1 MKKTF
6 FKNLFRDIKNTFSR
20 FLSIVVIIAVGVS
33 FYAGVR
39 ATSPDMKM
47 SGDYYFNK
55 SNFMDFKI
63 ISTLGLTEDD
73 LSEIKKQK
81 EVKSAEGSYSIDAV
95 IEKDKQLLVLNINSL
110 PREEGINN
118 IRITSGRRPKSNNE
132 AIVEE
137 RFLKENKLKLNDK
150 IILKSGN
157 DSKLEESLNNIEF
170 KIVGTVKSPLYIS
183 AQRQLSSVGNG
194 SVRGF
199 VYVLPGVF
207 KSEVY
212 TEIYIRS
219 DSEQS
224 RESLLNNES
233 YNNSNKGIEKAL
245 KDIGVVRNKI
255 RYEDV
260 IKSSEDKIKEAENK
274 LHSSKKEAQDK
285 FVEGYKKL
293 DVAKE
298 KIAKGKDELK
308 ENEIIYNQKMLD
320 GEKRIEEGKSK
331 IKSAEN
337 EIKLK
342 SEEIK
347 NGKLRI
353 AEGKK
358 KLDNS
363 EKELNLGKKEASES
377 ISSEISRNLS
387 DLKAKLDAD
396 PTNPIYIQQYNS
408 LNYVYENN
416 IKGKDFDSMY
426 SSLKNDNMLDIINN
440 YFHIESVKSNFN
452 KAASEISAGRIKI
465 AQEKKLLIQG
475 ETQLNVGISELQLSK
490 KKISD
495 SQIELDKGR
504 QEGLKKLN
512 KGRKELQD
520 GERQLNLNLEKLKTE
535 EKSANNKFKE
545 AEEKIEKNKK
555 KLKEFKEPDW
565 YVLGRATNVGYET
578 YRQDSNRIDNIGK
591 AFPLIF
597 FLVAALV
604 SLTTMTRMVQE
615 KRIEIGT
622 FKALGYS
629 RASIVAHYLIY
640 ALSASLIGS
649 LIGILIGF
657 RLFPPLIMNAYSS
670 LYAIPA
676 SITPFNTGLALQASI
691 LAILFTATAAVAAT
705 LEELREVPASLM
717 RPKPPKSG
725 KEILLERITFIW
737 RRLSFTKKVTAR
749 NIFRYKQ
756 RLFMTVI
763 GIAACT
769 GLMITGFGLKEGIV
783 GATERQ
789 FGEIYKYHMQGTL
802 TKTIDDKE
810 KNNIKEKILNKDNV
824 KSVIFTYSKNATT
837 KKKDS
842 KNEGINEDIYVVV
855 PESKDKINNYIN
867 LTMND
872 KALSINNEGV
882 VLTEKLSR
890 LINKKVGDNIVI
902 NLNDKD
908 IEVKIAGITE
918 QYIQHYVYMSPEYYK
933 KITGA
938 RVDFNSFYGILKDT
952 SHASENNLA
961 KDLKGIKGINSVGFK
976 NNIYVDYNKSMESV
990 NTVVLVL
997 IISAGVLAFVVIY
1010 NLTNININERRR
1022 ELATIK
1028 LLGFYNNELAN
1039 YIYRENII
1047 LTIIGSLTG
1056 ILMGIFLHRFIIIT
1070 AETNIIMFL
1079 RKISPIYFLYSVLL
1093 TMVFSVVV
1101 NLAMYKRFDKIDM
1114 IESLKS
1120 AE

>member
-6 FKNLFRDIKNTFSR
+6 FKNLFRDIKNTISR

-55 SNFMDFKI
+55 NNFMDFKI
-63 ISTLGLTEDD
+63 ISTLGLTKDD

-81 EVKSAEGSYSIDAV
+81 GVKKAEGSYSIDAV
-95 IEKDKQLLVLNINSL
+95 IEKDKQSLVLNINSL
-110 PREEGINN
+110 PEEDGINN
-118 IRITSGRRPKSNNE
+118 IRITGGRKPKSNNE
-132 AIVEE
+132 VIVED

-157 DSKLEESLNNIEF
+157 DSNLGDSLNNTEF
-170 KIVGTVKSPLYIS
+170 KIVGTAKSPLYIS
-183 AQRQLSSVGNG
+183 EQRQLSSVGNG
-194 SVRGF
+194 SVKGF
-199 VYVLPGVF
+199 VYVLPKVF
-207 KSEVY
+207 KSPVY
-212 TEIYIRS
+212 TEIYVKT
-219 DSEQS
+219 DNEQS
-224 RESLLNNES
+224 KESLLNNES
-233 YNNSNKGIEKAL
+233 YNDFNKDIEKAL
-245 KDIGVVRNKI
+245 KDIK
-255 RYEDV
+255 
-260 IKSSEDKIKEAENK
+260 KS
-274 LHSSKKEAQDK
+274 Q
-285 FVEGYKKL
+285 
-293 DVAKE
+293 
-298 KIAKGKDELK
+298 
-308 ENEIIYNQKMLD
+308 
-320 GEKRIEEGKSK
+320 
-331 IKSAEN
+331 
-337 EIKLK
+337 
-342 SEEIK
+342 
-347 NGKLRI
+347 
-353 AEGKK
+353 
-358 KLDNS
+358 
-363 EKELNLGKKEASES
+363 
-377 ISSEISRNLS
+377 
-387 DLKAKLDAD
+387 
-396 PTNPIYIQQYNS
+396 
-408 LNYVYENN
+408 
-416 IKGKDFDSMY
+416 
-426 SSLKNDNMLDIINN
+426 
-440 YFHIESVKSNFN
+440 
-452 KAASEISAGRIKI
+452 
-465 AQEKKLLIQG
+465 
-475 ETQLNVGISELQLSK
+475 
-490 KKISD
+490 
-495 SQIELDKGR
+495 
-504 QEGLKKLN
+504 
-512 KGRKELQD
+512 
-520 GERQLNLNLEKLKTE
+520 
-535 EKSANNKFKE
+535 
-545 AEEKIEKNKK
+545 
-555 KLKEFKEPDW
+555 W
-565 YVLGRATNVGYET
+565 YVLGRSTNVGYET

-591 AFPLIF
+591 AFPFIF

-629 RASIVAHYLIY
+629 RVSIVAHYLIY

-670 LYAIPA
+670 LYAIPD
-676 SITPFNTGLALQASI
+676 SVTPFNTGLAFQASI

-769 GLMITGFGLKEGIV
+769 GLMITGFGLKEGII

-802 TKTIDDKE
+802 IKNIDDGE
-810 KNNIKEKILNKDNV
+810 KNYIKEKILNKDNV
-824 KSVIFTYSKNATT
+824 KSVLFTYSKNATT
-837 KKKDS
+837 EKKDS
-842 KNEGINEDIYVVV
+842 KNEDIYVVV
-855 PESKDKINNYIN
+855 PEDKDKFNSYIN
-867 LTMND
+867 LSMDD
-872 KALSINNEGV
+872 KAINISDEGV
-882 VLTEKLSR
+882 VITEKLSK
-890 LINKKVGDNIVI
+890 LTNKKVGDNIII
-902 NLNDKD
+902 NLNDKN
-908 IEVKIAGITE
+908 IKVKIAAITE

-933 KITGA
+933 KVTGD
-938 RVDFNSFYGILKDT
+938 RVEFNSFYGLFNDT
-952 SHASENNLA
+952 SRISENNLA
-961 KDLKGIKGINSVGFK
+961 KDLKGIKKINSVGFK
-976 NNIYVDYNKSMESV
+976 NNIYMDYNKSIESV

-997 IISAGVLAFVVIY
+997 IVSAGVLAFVVIY

-1047 LTIIGSLTG
+1047 LTLIGSLVGIFMG
-1056 ILMGIFLHRFIIIT
+1056 ILLHRFIIIT

-1079 RKISPIYFLYSVLL
+1079 RKISPIYFLYSFLL
-1093 TMVFSVVV
+1093 TMVFSIVV

>member
-6 FKNLFRDIKNTFSR
+6 LKNLFRDIKNTFSR

-55 SNFMDFKI
+55 NNFMDFKI

-73 LSEIKKQK
+73 LSDIKKQRG
-81 EVKSAEGSYSIDAV
+81 VKKAEGSYSIDAV
-95 IEKDKQLLVLNINSL
+95 IEKNKQLLVLNINSL
-110 PREEGINN
+110 PREDGINN
-118 IRITSGRRPKSNNE
+118 IRIISGRTPKSNNE

-157 DSKLEESLNNIEF
+157 DSKLEDSLNNTEF
-170 KIVGTVKSPLYIS
+170 KIVGTAKSPLYVS

-199 VYVLPGVF
+199 VYVLPEVF
-207 KSEVY
+207 KSEIY
-212 TEIYIRS
+212 TEIYVRS

-233 YNNSNKGIEKAL
+233 YNNANKGIEKAL

-260 IKSSEDKIKEAENK
+260 IKSSKDKIKEAENK
-274 LHSSKKEAQDK
+274 LYSSKKEAQDK

-293 DVAKE
+293 DAARE

-358 KLDNS
+358 NLDNS
-363 EKELNLGKKEASES
+363 EKELNLGKKEAAER

-396 PTNPIYIQQYNS
+396 PTNHIYIQQHNS

-440 YFHIESVKSNFN
+440 YFHIESVKSNFD
-452 KAASEISAGRIKI
+452 KAALEISAGRMKI
-465 AQEKKLLIQG
+465 AQEEKLLIQG
-475 ETQLNVGISELQLSK
+475 ENQLNAGIAELQISK

-504 QEGLKKLN
+504 QEGLEKLN
-512 KGRKELQD
+512 EGRRELED
-520 GERQLNLNLEKLKTE
+520 GEKQLNSNLQKLKEE

-545 AEEKIEKNKK
+545 AEAEIEKNKK
-555 KLKEFKEPDW
+555 KLKELKDPDW
-565 YVLGRATNVGYET
+565 YVLGRSTNVGYET

-657 RLFPPLIMNAYSS
+657 RLFPPLIIDAYSS
-670 LYAIPA
+670 IYAIPD
-676 SITPFNTGLALQASI
+676 SVTPFNTGIALQAAI
-691 LAILFTATAAVAAT
+691 LAVLFTATAAVAAT

-756 RLFMTVI
+756 RFFMTVI

-769 GLMITGFGLKEGIV
+769 GLMITGFGIKGGII

-802 TKTIDDKE
+802 TKNIDDSE
-810 KNNIKEKILNKDNV
+810 KNSIKEKITNKDNV
-824 KSVIFTYSKNATT
+824 KSVLFTYSKNATT
-837 KKKDS
+837 KKEDS
-842 KNEGINEDIYVVV
+842 KNEDIYVVV
-855 PESKDKINNYIN
+855 PEDKDKFNDYIN
-867 LTMND
+867 LTMD
-872 KALSINNEGV
+872 GKALNINDEGV

-890 LINKKVGDNIVI
+890 LTNKKVGDNIVI

-933 KITGA
+933 KIIGD
-938 RVDFNSFYGILKDT
+938 RVDFNSFYGLLKDT

-961 KDLKGIKGINSVGFK
+961 KDLKGIKDINSVGFK

-990 NTVVLVL
+990 NTVVLIL
-997 IISAGVLAFVVIY
+997 IVSAGVLAFVVIY

-1056 ILMGIFLHRFIIIT
+1056 IFMGIFLHRFIIVT

-1079 RKISPIYFLYSVLL
+1079 RKISPIYFLYSILL
-1093 TMVFSVVV
+1093 TMVFSIVV

-1114 IESLKS
+1114 IDSLKS